1 MKANGDPAIDRPL
14 GVTTTA
20 AERRLVREALDAW
33 CRSAELSGAAL
44 YLERDGALCR
54 EMVTGKG
61 SFPVSW
67 PLREVDGLTAFELS
81 SGGVLVAQGTDRLPD
96 GAERLA
102 VEAAA
107 RALALAEQLRRQR
120 FAASYHG
127 VELQALYDVG
137 LAIASTLEIDR
148 LAPEI
153 LAHAVA
159 LLDARRGVLYLAR
172 DGHLERQATLAGTAR
187 HEVRLDDPAVR
198 ALLDGEPPDEQDLL
212 PGALHLLAVAVG
224 DAERPRGLLVV
235 ADKESR
241 SGVGPFA
248 AGDRQTLSLFANQA
262 AIALET
268 AELHAQ
274 ALEKEGLE
282 RELSLASEIQSRLLP
297 TSFPRFPGHEVY
309 GWSRPARQ
317 VGGDYYDLLPLSQG
331 RFGFVLGD
339 VAGKGM
345 PAALMVSTL
354 HAALRLLAATDE
366 AQELLVRINEYLF
379 RSSAAHNY
387 ATLFFGSLDP
397 ERGQVRY
404 LNAGHNPALVVSP
417 DGSLRQLT
425 SCGLPIGLMEGS
437 RWREQETRLE
447 SGELLCVYS
456 DGLTEANAP
465 DGEEL
470 GLDRLA
476 ELLVAGRE
484 GSLENQVATIRER
497 LDTWAAGTAQSDD
510 QTVLLLRRQ

>member
-1 MKANGDPAIDRPL
+1 MRTDGDPVTRKPS
-14 GVTTTA
+14 GVVTA
-20 AERRLVREALDAW
+20 ATERRFLREALKAW
-33 CRSAELSGAAL
+33 CRAAELPEAAL
-44 YLERDGALCR
+44 YLERDGELCR
-54 EMVTGKG
+54 EALVGEGT
-61 SFPVSW
+61 FPRTW
-67 PLREVDGLTAFELS
+67 PAGEIDGLEAIELA
-81 SGGVLVAQGTDRLPD
+81 GGAMVVAPATGRLPE
-96 GAERLA
+96 GPERLA
-102 VEAAA
+102 LEAAA
-107 RALALAEQLRRQR
+107 RAFGLAEQLRRQR

-159 LLDARRGVLYLAR
+159 LLDARRGALYLAR
-172 DGHLERQATLAGTAR
+172 DGRLERQATLAGTAR
-187 HEVRLDDPAVR
+187 ERARLDDPTVR
-198 ALLDGEPPDEQDLL
+198 ALLAGERPDEQDLL
-212 PGALHLLAVAVG
+212 PGARHLLAVAVG

-282 RELSLASEIQSRLLP
+282 RELSLASEIQGRLLP
-297 TSFPRFPGHEVY
+297 TSFPHLPGHEVY

-331 RFGFVLGD
+331 RLGFVLGD

-397 ERGQVRY
+397 ERGRVRY
-404 LNAGHNPALVVSP
+404 LNAGHNPALVISP

-425 SCGLPIGLMEGS
+425 SGGLPIGLMEGS
-437 RWREQETRLE
+437 RWREQETCLD

-484 GSLENQVATIRER
+484 RSLEDQVATIRER

-510 QTVLLLRRQ
+510 QTVLLLRRR